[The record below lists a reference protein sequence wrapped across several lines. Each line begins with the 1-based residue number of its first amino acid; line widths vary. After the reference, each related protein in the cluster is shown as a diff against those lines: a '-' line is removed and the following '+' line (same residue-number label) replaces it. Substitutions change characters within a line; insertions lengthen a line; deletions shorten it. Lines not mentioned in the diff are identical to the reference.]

1 MAGFF
6 RALGKLFGGSKPE
19 PASPA
24 ELEAL
29 RAAYRARCE
38 SFRRLLAANNAAL
51 DVMASM
57 EEALRGLKPFGMTFV
72 RGQCARVAANV
83 FQIVR
88 QLSLLTSGRFDALYD
103 KLKEIQ
109 ARIAPHLAPRSGQVR
124 GPLVLPLEQAGVDL
138 ADEVGGKVASLGEV
152 ARRLGRRIPP
162 GFAITASG
170 YQRFMAAADLQPEI
184 DRRIQAA
191 DASRLDE
198 VFALSSALR
207 SLILAA
213 ALPQDLEEAILASYR
228 DLEARTG
235 PGVRVALRSSAI
247 GEDALGASFAGQY
260 HTELNV
266 PAEEVL
272 STYKEIVA
280 SKYGVTAMTYRLTR
294 GIPDEDVAM
303 CVGCMAMVGALAGG
317 VAYSRDPLDIRAGR
331 VVINAVAGLPKAV
344 VDGSFDPD
352 VFVVERG
359 EPMVLARS
367 EIAAKPRK
375 YVCDPVEG
383 IALVEVP
390 EDEAQA
396 PSLSEAQAL
405 EVAALARDLE
415 EFYGL
420 PQDMEFALAPDG
432 GIVLLQSRPLH
443 QTEAAQAATPA
454 APQNAPAEPDVLV
467 SGGTTASPGVGCGP
481 VCVVKKDAD
490 ALSFPQGAV
499 LVAAQAHPRWAPLL
513 SRAAAVVCEA
523 GSAAGHLANVAR
535 EYGVPA
541 LLGVSGALERLAGTG
556 DVTVDADNR
565 RVHAGRVEALLE
577 NRPAPRNLM
586 EGSPVHAALT
596 AACEHIVPLH
606 LINPDAPEFAPGHCR
621 TLHDITR
628 FCHELSVREMYLAGN
643 DGLEGFSKQLTSGKS
658 KLKYWVID
666 LEDGFKEPVTGR
678 FVDIGQI
685 ASGPM
690 LALWRGMVAVPW
702 AGPPAADAK
711 GFLSV
716 VAGAACNPEL
726 DPTMATTFAVK
737 NYFMISKEFCNL
749 QSRFGFHFC
758 TVEAQAGDDPQENY
772 VSFQFKGGAADLS
785 RRVRRA
791 RLVAELLEERDF
803 RVEVRED
810 ALFARLEG
818 FDKTATLDRVA
829 VLGYVVIHTRQLD
842 MAMANDGLI
851 AQLRDKMD
859 KDLARLLA

>member
-1 MAGFF
+1 MAGFL
-6 RALGKLFGGSKPE
+6 RALGRLLGGSKPE

-29 RAAYRARCE
+29 RAAYRDRCE

-72 RGQCARVAANV
+72 RGQCARAAANV

-88 QLSLLTSGRFDALYD
+88 QLSLLTSGRHDALFE
-103 KLKEIQ
+103 KLKDIQ
-109 ARIAPHLAPRSGQVR
+109 ARIAPHLAPRAGQVR
-124 GPLVLPLEQAGVDL
+124 GPLVLRLEEAGVDL

-191 DASRLDE
+191 DASRLDQ

-207 SLILAA
+207 TLILAA
-213 ALPQDLEEAILASYR
+213 PLPEDLEQAILAAYR

-272 STYKEIVA
+272 ATYKEIVA

-303 CVGCMAMVGALAGG
+303 CVGCMAMVGARAGG

-331 VVINAVAGLPKAV
+331 VVINAVSGLPKAV

-359 EPMVLARS
+359 GPMTLARAQ
-367 EIAAKPRK
+367 IAHKPQK
-375 YVCDPVEG
+375 YVCDPAQG
-383 IALVEVP
+383 IELVDVP
-390 EDEAQA
+390 GDEADA
-396 PSLSEAQAL
+396 PSLTEAQAL
-405 EVAALARDLE
+405 EVAALAVDLE

-420 PQDMEFALAPDG
+420 PQDMEFAVAPDN

-443 QTEAAQAATPA
+443 QSESQAGAQAQDGGAG
-454 APQNAPAEPDVLV
+454 PDVVV
-467 SGGTTASPGVGCGP
+467 SGGSTASPGVGCGP
-481 VCVVKKDAD
+481 VFAVRKDAD
-490 ALSFPQGAV
+490 ALRFPEGAV

-523 GSAAGHLANVAR
+523 GSTAGHLANVAR

-541 LLGVSGALERLAGTG
+541 LLGVADALDKLDGVG
-556 DVTVDADNR
+556 VVTVDADNR

-586 EGSPVHAALT
+586 EGSPVHAALS

-606 LINPDAPEFAPGHCR
+606 LINPDAPEFIPANCR

-628 FCHELSVREMYLAGN
+628 FCHELSVREMYLAGG

-716 VAGAACNPEL
+716 VAGAASNPEL
-726 DPTMATTFAVK
+726 DPAMATTFAVK
-737 NYFMISKEFCNL
+737 NYFMVSKDFCNL

-758 TVEAQAGDDPQENY
+758 TVEAQAGDDAQENY
-772 VSFQFKGGAADLS
+772 VSFQFKGGAADLM

-818 FDKTATLDRVA
+818 FDKAATLDRVA

-851 AQLRDKMD
+851 AQHRDKMD
-859 KDLARLLA
+859 KDLNGLLS

>member
-1 MAGFF
+1 MAGFL
-6 RALGKLFGGSKPE
+6 RALGRLFGGSTPE

-29 RAAYRARCE
+29 RAAYRERCE

-51 DVMASM
+51 DIMASM

-88 QLSLLTSGRFDALYD
+88 QLSLLTHGRYDALFD
-103 KLKEIQ
+103 RLKEIQ
-109 ARIAPHLAPRSGQVR
+109 ARIAPHLAPRAGQVR
-124 GPLVLPLEQAGVDL
+124 GPLVLPLEQTGVDL

-162 GFAITASG
+162 GFAVTASG

-191 DASRLDE
+191 DASRLDQ

-207 SLILAA
+207 TLILAA
-213 ALPQDLEEAILASYR
+213 PLPQDLEQAILAAYR
-228 DLEARTG
+228 DLEARTH
-235 PGVRVALRSSAI
+235 PGVRVALRSSAV

-272 STYKEIVA
+272 GTYKEIVA

-303 CVGCMAMVGALAGG
+303 CVGCMAMVGAKAGG

-331 VVINAVAGLPKAV
+331 VVINSVAGLPKAV

-359 EPMVLARS
+359 EPLRLARA
-367 EIAAKPRK
+367 EIVAKPRK
-375 YVCDPVEG
+375 YVCDPAQG
-383 IALVEVP
+383 IELVDAP
-390 EDEAQA
+390 EDEAVL

-405 EVAALARDLE
+405 EVAALAVALE
-415 EFYGL
+415 DFYGL
-420 PQDMEFALAPDG
+420 PQDLEFALALDG
-432 GIVLLQSRPLH
+432 GLVLLQSRPLH
-443 QTEAAQAATPA
+443 RSEAAQAAAQDGPA
-454 APQNAPAEPDVLV
+454 GPDVLA
-467 SGGTTASPGVGCGP
+467 SGGAAASPGVGCGP
-481 VCVVKKDAD
+481 VFAVRKDAD
-490 ALSFPQGAV
+490 ALRFPEGAV

-523 GSAAGHLANVAR
+523 GSTAGHLANVAR

-541 LLGVSGALERLAGTG
+541 LLGVAGALEKLAQAGE
-556 DVTVDADNR
+556 VTVDADNR

-586 EGSPVHAALT
+586 EGSPVHAALA

-606 LINPDAPEFAPGHCR
+606 LVDPDAPEFAPGHCA

-628 FCHELSVREMYLAGN
+628 FCHEMSVREMYLAGGE
-643 DGLEGFSKQLTSGKS
+643 GLEGFSKQLTSGKS
-658 KLKYWVID
+658 RLKYWVID
-666 LEDGFKEPVTGR
+666 LEDGFTGPVAGR

-711 GFLSV
+711 GFLSI
-716 VAGAACNPEL
+716 VAGAASNPEL

-737 NYFMISKEFCNL
+737 NYFMISKDFCNL

-772 VSFQFKGGAADLS
+772 VSFQFKGGAADLM

-791 RLVAELLEERDF
+791 RLVAELLEERGF

-818 FDKTATLDRVA
+818 LDRKDTLDRVA

-851 AQLRDKMD
+851 ASLRDKMD
-859 KDLARLLA
+859 KDLDGLSAAG